1 MDFRLT
7 AGLSGYSRLNGNTC
21 EEEQSICWRLAVRS
35 CTGLVMSTMAH
46 DMLFRGLVWHVHA
59 AGAST
64 SGPPGHSFSTCL
76 PLFMGCS
83 DTNGALVQVHTRRR
97 LAVHK
102 SSKLVPLNRQESDS
116 DLVASRLNLKFLAS
130 RRFIDDVLSCLVLSL
145 EILPGV
151 LKRLTPVC
159 SIRPRASL
167 RGVKG
172 RLA

>member
-1 MDFRLT
+1 MAAFAEVCLQDQMISTAFRLKLRIGIQPMDFRLT

-76 PLFMGCS
+76 PLFIAPSQGMLRHEWS
-83 DTNGALVQVHTRRR
+83 TSPSPHE
-97 LAVHK
+97 K
-102 SSKLVPLNRQESDS
+102 SFGSTQIFEARAPESPRVGFRFSGVPLE
-116 DLVASRLNLKFLAS
+116 
-130 RRFIDDVLSCLVLSL
+130 L
-145 EILPGV
+145 EISRV
-151 LKRLTPVC
+151 T
-159 SIRPRASL
+159 
-167 RGVKG
+167 
-172 RLA
+172 